1 MKLSSHIS
9 KTIFI
14 ISFVSIS
21 LAFIISLV
29 FQYNSY
35 KRDSEHIQNV
45 FMEIKKENI
54 KREVLRVH
62 DFIDK
67 RQEEIQ
73 NKLKQRLKERV
84 LIAHKI
90 ALSIYEENKDIKT
103 EDEIKYLIVTTLKN
117 LSYKNK
123 NSYIFANS
131 NDSKPILFNKKSKL
145 KDKIKS
151 SEFKKSIYDAIAKRQ
166 STLALEKDSGYI
178 LNDFIKPNTDDKTL
192 YKKLSFIKLFKPYNW
207 HIGTGEYVDTLTQQT
222 KNELLD
228 WIATV
233 RFGQNGY
240 IFVNDLKKQS
250 LIFDGK
256 KLSPPAKHTRAD
268 LYQLQI
274 DAIKPESDG
283 FMLYKFK
290 KINTKISYS
299 KISYVKEYKKWGW
312 IIGTGLYL
320 DDMDKELSRKE
331 GVLKDAINNQIT
343 TIFLIILL
351 LTVIIYYITKK
362 ISQYIDK
369 NIYHLIN
376 SFKYASSHSEEL
388 DTNKLTYKEFEVLGK
403 SLNKTLK
410 ARNKSEAKLQDYI
423 KIVNENVIISTT
435 DKRGIITSVSEAF
448 CEISGYSKE
457 ELIGKSHNIVRQKD
471 TPKELY
477 KQMWNCIQN
486 GKSWVGEI
494 KNKNKEGGEYWVEAI
509 IQPIFNKQDIIGYT
523 AIRHDITDKKKVEYL
538 SITDELTNLYNRRF
552 FNQKIE
558 EEINRAKREDYYLS
572 FIMLDIDYFKKYNDT
587 YGHQAGDNALT
598 KVAKELALHNHR
610 ASDFVF
616 RLGGE
621 EFGILFLYKD
631 KESSLEFANF
641 LRTCIEKLEIEHKQN
656 TASKYVTLSMG
667 IIVRKGKDIIDSDD
681 LYKLAD
687 EALYKAKESGRNTTY
702 IM

>member
-1 MKLSSHIS
+1 
-9 KTIFI
+9 
-14 ISFVSIS
+14 
-21 LAFIISLV
+21 
-29 FQYNSY
+29 
-35 KRDSEHIQNV
+35 
-45 FMEIKKENI
+45 
-54 KREVLRVH
+54 
-62 DFIDK
+62 
-67 RQEEIQ
+67 
-73 NKLKQRLKERV
+73 
-84 LIAHKI
+84 IAHKI

-240 IFVNDLKKQS
+240 IFVNNLQKQS

-256 KLSPPAKHTRAD
+256 KLSPPAKHTRPD

-343 TIFLIILL
+343 TIFLLILL

-369 NIYHLIN
+369 NIYHLIS

-448 CEISGYSKE
+448 CEISGYTKE

-477 KQMWNCIQN
+477 KQMWSCIQN

-494 KNKNKEGGEYWVEAI
+494 KNKNKNGEEYWVEAI

-558 EEINRAKREDYYLS
+558 EEINRAKREDDYLS

-587 YGHQAGDNALT
+587 YGHQAGDYALT

-656 TASKYVTLSMG
+656 SASKY
-667 IIVRKGKDIIDSDD
+667 
-681 LYKLAD
+681 
-687 EALYKAKESGRNTTY
+687 
-702 IM
+702 

>member
-29 FQYNSY
+29 FQYSSY

-67 RQEEIQ
+67 KQEEIQ

-90 ALSIYEENKDIKT
+90 ALSIYEENKDIKS
-103 EDEIKYLIVTTLKN
+103 EEEIKYLIVTTLKN

-145 KDKIKS
+145 NDKIKT

-178 LNDFIKPNTDDKTL
+178 LNDFIKPDTDDKTL

-256 KLSPPAKHTRAD
+256 KLSPPAKHTRPD
-268 LYQLQI
+268 LYQLQL

-320 DDMDKELSRKE
+320 DDMDKELARKE

-351 LTVIIYYITKK
+351 LTIIIYYISKK
-362 ISQYIDK
+362 ISQYMDK

-376 SFKYASSHSEEL
+376 SFKYASSNSEEI
-388 DTNKLTYKEFEVLGK
+388 DTKELTYQEFEVLGK

-448 CEISGYSKE
+448 CEISGYTKE

-494 KNKNKEGGEYWVEAI
+494 KNRNKEGGEYWVEAI
-509 IQPIFNKQDIIGYT
+509 IQPIFNKQDISGYT

-656 TASKYVTLSMG
+656 SASKYVTVSMG
-667 IIVRKGKDIIDSDD
+667 LVVRKGKDIIDSDD

>member
-35 KRDSEHIQNV
+35 KRDSQHIQNE

-62 DFIDK
+62 DFIEKKQD
-67 RQEEIQ
+67 EIQ
-73 NKLKQRLKERV
+73 QNLKQRIKERV

-90 ALSIYEENKDIKT
+90 ALSIYEENKDIKS
-103 EDEIKYLIVTTLKN
+103 EEEIKYLIVTTLKN

-123 NSYIFANS
+123 DSYVFVNS

-178 LNDFIKPNTDDKTL
+178 LNDFIKPDTDDNAL

-207 HIGTGEYVDTLTQQT
+207 HIGTGEYIDTLTEKT
-222 KNELLD
+222 KDELLKS
-228 WIATV
+228 IATF
-233 RFGQNGY
+233 RFGENGY
-240 IFVNDLKKQS
+240 IFINNLKKQS

-256 KLSPPAKHTRAD
+256 KLNPPAKHTRPD
-268 LYQLQI
+268 LYKLQL
-274 DAIKPESDG
+274 DAIKPQNDG

-290 KINTKISYS
+290 KINTKKPYT

-320 DDMDKELSRKE
+320 DDMDRELARKE

-351 LTVIIYYITKK
+351 LTIIIYYISRK
-362 ISQYIDK
+362 ISQYMDR
-369 NIYHLIN
+369 NVSHLID
-376 SFKYASSHSEEL
+376 SFKYASSHSKEI
-388 DTNKLTYKEFEVLGK
+388 DTKELTYEEFQVLGK
-403 SLNKTLK
+403 SLNLSLN

-423 KIVNENVIISTT
+423 KIVNEHVIISST
-435 DKRGIITSVSEAF
+435 DKKGVITSVSEAF

-457 ELIGKSHNIVRQKD
+457 ELLGKSHNIVRHKE
-471 TPKELY
+471 TKKELY
-477 KQMWNCIQN
+477 KQMWDCIQS
-486 GKSWVGEI
+486 GKTWFGEI
-494 KNKNKEGGEYWVEAI
+494 KNKNKNGDEYWVEAI
-509 IQPIFNKQDIIGYT
+509 IQPIFDKQDIVGYT

-587 YGHQAGDNALT
+587 YGHQAGDEALE
-598 KVAKELALHNHR
+598 KVAKELSAHSHR

-631 KESSLEFANF
+631 KKSSLEFANF
-641 LRTCIEKLEIEHKQN
+641 LRTCIENLHIEHKEN
-656 TASKYVTLSMG
+656 SASKYVTVSMG
-667 IIVRKGKDIIDSDD
+667 LVVKKGSDITDSDT
-681 LYKLAD
+681 LYKSAD
-687 EALYKAKESGRNTTY
+687 EALYKAKELGRNTTF
-702 IM
+702 MQ